1 MAIDTSLQ
9 PLRQPISA
17 KLPSYNA
24 VQLPP
29 SPPPPS
35 PSLRTR
41 VRRFLRIPTH
51 DAVPD
56 KSGYLPVPGSPTSRS
71 SSSPQGLNIPAL
83 LVVYFITLVSEASR
97 GLLLP
102 STWPYLQ
109 SMGGTKPILGLI
121 VGVLSL
127 GRMLVTV
134 PMGVISDKYSASVV
148 FHVSALI
155 QIFGHF
161 LYIVVPCVPA
171 AVASRLIVGL
181 GSSTLAVS
189 RAYIARAVPA
199 CDRTVHYAYLS
210 ALQFVGFAVLP
221 GVGGLLTLL
230 PEFSLFGGLLK
241 LNGFTYPAVVLI
253 LACLLTMVVVYLF
266 YDDPVSPDLATSA
279 NNSSSVQVTR
289 SASTT
294 TTTSSAAMRSAS
306 SVVVNAGATT
316 INNNDPSAVQ
326 WMPLVVC
333 TLTNMVFRAT
343 VAELETVTSP
353 FLMEQYNVSYAA
365 TGMYMTLIG
374 LFGLVVYAF
383 FKPIASNISDRSLLV
398 FGLVIN
404 FLSAAPLMITPI
416 AKRLPLSVYVTLLGS
431 LWALAYPV
439 GQTAGLGLYSKVI
452 KGLPPGALLGVFSAT
467 GSSARIG
474 FAVIASALWAA
485 FGRFSVFACIV
496 SLTVSAGVLVSY
508 SWDRLKTAA

>member
-9 PLRQPISA
+9 PLRQPVPG
-17 KLPSYNA
+17 KHPSYNA
-24 VQLPP
+24 VELPP
-29 SPPPPS
+29 PAPPSAPPPPS
-35 PSLRTR
+35 SLRTR
-41 VRRFLRIPTH
+41 VRRFLRIPTY
-51 DAVPD
+51 DLVPD
-56 KSGYLPVPGSPTSRS
+56 KSGYVPVPGSPTLRNSAS
-71 SSSPQGLNIPAL
+71 SHQGLNIPAL
-83 LVVYFITLVSEASR
+83 LVIYFITLVSEASR

-134 PMGVISDKYSASVV
+134 PMGVISDKCSASVV
-148 FHVSALI
+148 FHVSALV
-155 QIFGHF
+155 QIFGHL
-161 LYIVVPCVPA
+161 LYILVPAVPA

-199 CDRTVHYAYLS
+199 SERTVHYAYLS

-230 PEFSLFGGLLK
+230 PEFSLFGGFLK
-241 LNGFTYPAVVLI
+241 LNGFTYPAVALI
-253 LACLLTMVVVYLF
+253 LACFVTMVVVYLF
-266 YDDPVSPDLATSA
+266 YDDPVSPELATSA
-279 NNSSSVQVTR
+279 NSASATR

-294 TTTSSAAMRSAS
+294 TSSARSG
-306 SVVVNAGATT
+306 SVVVNAAATT
-316 INNNDPSAVQ
+316 NNNNNEPAVQ
-326 WMPLVVC
+326 WMPLIVC

-353 FLMEQYNVSYAA
+353 FLMEQYGVSYAA

-383 FKPIASNISDRSLLV
+383 FKLIASNISDRSLLV
-398 FGLVIN
+398 FGLICN
-404 FLSAAPLMITPI
+404 FVSAAPLMITPI

-439 GQTAGLGLYSKVI
+439 GQTAGLGLYSKVMR
-452 KGLPPGALLGVFSAT
+452 GLPPGALLGVFSAT

-496 SLTVSAGVLVSY
+496 ALTVSAGALVLY
-508 SWDRLKTAA
+508 SWDRLKSAA